1 MTKGKASWAGKLQDV
16 APLAK
21 LEPKANPERERLA
34 ISVQDQ
40 VANQFRV
47 IVRSERKPMGEVR
60 ATSLRLPIELSTRL
74 DAHVAGQRHAAILAL
89 IEFGLDELI
98 RQDKVLEIK

>member
-1 MTKGKASWAGKLQDV
+1 MSKAKQTWASDLQSAAPVTKS
-16 APLAK
+16 
-21 LEPKANPERERLA
+21 EPKANPERERLA

-47 IVRSERKPMGEVR
+47 IVKSERKPMGEVR
-60 ATSLRLPIELSTRL
+60 ATSLRLPIELSARL
-74 DAHVAGQRHAAILAL
+74 DTHVAGQRHAAILAL

-98 RQDKVLEIK
+98 RQHKVLEIK